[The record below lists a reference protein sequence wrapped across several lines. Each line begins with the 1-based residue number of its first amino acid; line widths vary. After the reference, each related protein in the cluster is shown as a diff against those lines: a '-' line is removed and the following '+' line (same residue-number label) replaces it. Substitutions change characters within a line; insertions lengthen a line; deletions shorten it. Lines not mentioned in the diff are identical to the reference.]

1 LNAVPSAK
9 TQLTFLN
16 QIQRLFDEGEFV
28 ATYKFALLIALTELS
43 VERGNE
49 SGNAL
54 HLPLASI
61 SEKFI
66 ELYWKQI
73 KPYKS
78 ILTSDQIVL
87 IQNFG
92 KQAAI
97 SNLVAK
103 LQNDYKSFT
112 DAKSSKE
119 WPRTV
124 NKISR
129 IIETM
134 PLWKIQTL
142 RRQKVIFLFNE
153 NLINGGINLLPGVA
167 YSLRQFNSFILS
179 LSRSAWIKHI
189 KSNPQNQHFFGTET
203 DLEEFMFGTE
213 RSSLQAIR
221 GLLTDLQ
228 DKKCF
233 YCQSPIRTTG
243 AVDHFIPW
251 SRYPRDITQ
260 NFVLAHENCNR
271 DKSDLLA
278 ASKHLERWRVR
289 NERYRNSLELFINTS
304 SISDELTSI
313 CVARWAYG
321 HAYSISAQSWL
332 ERGVTVPLDSAYAEI
347 LA

>member
-1 LNAVPSAK
+1 MIQMPPCI
-9 TQLTFLN
+9 FLWYQSQKN
-16 QIQRLFDEGEFV
+16 
-28 ATYKFALLIALTELS
+28 LLS
-43 VERGNE
+43 
-49 SGNAL
+49 
-54 HLPLASI
+54 
-61 SEKFI
+61 FI
-66 ELYWKQI
+66 WKQI

-78 ILTSDQIVL
+78 ILTSDQTVL
-87 IQNFG
+87 IQSFG
-92 KQAAI
+92 RQAAI
-97 SNLVAK
+97 SNLVAN
-103 LQNDYKSFT
+103 LQNDHKSLA

-119 WPRTV
+119 WLRTV
-124 NKISR
+124 NKVNR

-153 NLINGGINLLPGVA
+153 TLINDGIDLLPGVA
-167 YSLRQFNSFILS
+167 YCLRQFNSFILS
-179 LSRSAWIKHI
+179 LTRSAWIKHI
-189 KSNPQNQHFFGTET
+189 KSNQQNQPFFGTET

-213 RSSLQAIR
+213 RSSLLEMR

-228 DKKCF
+228 NKKCF
-233 YCQSPIRTTG
+233 YCQTPILFTG

-289 NERYRNSLELFINTS
+289 NQRFRSSLEQFTNAS
-304 SISDELTSI
+304 SISDESTSI

-321 HAYSISAQSWL
+321 HAYTANAQSWL
-332 ERGVTVPLDSAYAEI
+332 ETG
-347 LA
+347 

>member
-1 LNAVPSAK
+1 MSSVPSAEA
-9 TQLTFLN
+9 QLSFLT

-28 ATYKFALLIALTELS
+28 ATYKFALLTALTELS
-43 VERGNE
+43 VERGHDTDA
-49 SGNAL
+49 AL

-78 ILTSDQIVL
+78 MLTSDQTVL
-87 IQNFG
+87 IQSFG
-92 KQAAI
+92 RQAAI
-97 SNLVAK
+97 SNLVAN
-103 LQNDYKSFT
+103 LQNNHKSLS
-112 DAKSSKE
+112 DAKSSTK
-119 WPRTV
+119 WLQTV
-124 NKISR
+124 KQVNLMIVK
-129 IIETM
+129 M

-153 NLINGGINLLPGVA
+153 TIINDGIELLPGVA
-167 YSLRQFNSFILS
+167 YCLRQFNNFILS
-179 LSRSAWIKHI
+179 ITRSAWIKHI
-189 KSNPQNQHFFGTET
+189 KSNQQNQLFFGTET
-203 DLEEFMFGTE
+203 DLEEFLFGTE
-213 RSSLQAIR
+213 RSSLLVMR

-228 DKKCF
+228 NNNCF
-233 YCQSPIRTTG
+233 YCQTPIRSTG

-260 NFVLAHENCNR
+260 NFVLAHDNCNR

-289 NERYRNSLELFINTS
+289 NQRFRSSLEQFTS
-304 SISDELTSI
+304 ASLISDESTSI

-321 HAYSISAQSWL
+321 QAYSVNAQSWL
-332 ERGVTVPLDSAYAEI
+332 EKGVTVPLDSAYAKI

>member
-1 LNAVPSAK
+1 MNAVPSAK

-134 PLWKIQTL
+134 LLWKIQTL

-179 LSRSAWIKHI
+179 LSHS
-189 KSNPQNQHFFGTET
+189 P
-203 DLEEFMFGTE
+203 M
-213 RSSLQAIR
+213 
-221 GLLTDLQ
+221 
-228 DKKCF
+228 DKT
-233 YCQSPIRTTG
+233 Y
-243 AVDHFIPW
+243 
-251 SRYPRDITQ
+251 
-260 NFVLAHENCNR
+260 
-271 DKSDLLA
+271 
-278 ASKHLERWRVR
+278 
-289 NERYRNSLELFINTS
+289 
-304 SISDELTSI
+304 
-313 CVARWAYG
+313 
-321 HAYSISAQSWL
+321 
-332 ERGVTVPLDSAYAEI
+332 
-347 LA
+347 